1 MVCKLAKLR
10 AGANPILEN
19 ETVDEVAGL
28 LCDWGVPILN
38 GLSGSSW
45 RLACRDGWDFESP
58 HVSFVARLVR
68 GPAALNPLPSL
79 LAECPSTR
87 DA

>member
-1 MVCKLAKLR
+1 M
-10 AGANPILEN
+10 LEN

-45 RLACRDGWDFESP
+45 RLACRDG
-58 HVSFVARLVR
+58 
-68 GPAALNPLPSL
+68 
-79 LAECPSTR
+79 
-87 DA
+87 